1 MMPPS
6 APAGRKRGG
15 RSWAVVQLLILQ
27 RSLSTTNLLQGDV
40 AAAVDVAVV
49 GDGGSAA
56 AAAAHR
62 ELMAE
67 CSEPPR
73 NLAVD
78 TAIARIAARG
88 AAGRVLVLATAP
100 QWRTKKNGTLG
111 PHAPRAS
118 RLRLMQFIVHHLHK
132 VVRQVR
138 RHPHRE
144 RPQVVKLEAE
154 LLGEVPQIDAC
165 GEKPS
170 ADGSLESTL
179 NETLREGILFAGA

>member
-1 MMPPS
+1 
-6 APAGRKRGG
+6 
-15 RSWAVVQLLILQ
+15 
-27 RSLSTTNLLQGDV
+27 
-40 AAAVDVAVV
+40 
-49 GDGGSAA
+49 
-56 AAAAHR
+56 
-62 ELMAE
+62 
-67 CSEPPR
+67 
-73 NLAVD
+73 
-78 TAIARIAARG
+78 
-88 AAGRVLVLATAP
+88 
-100 QWRTKKNGTLG
+100 
-111 PHAPRAS
+111 
-118 RLRLMQFIVHHLHK
+118 MQFIVHHLHK